1 MATDLNRDPDLEW
14 LDHVQPVGLVVAPS
28 LLKRLG
34 LTPLRQTPIDTGAVT
49 GLLDPDTSKPALR
62 DPWAFVEQVLGWEA
76 RHVAGAPAGPAIPDE
91 ELLVA
96 LPEHDTTLKPTWA
109 VAELGEGEQRW
120 QLLVRIE
127 PPELSRTRAARSMGG
142 RPRLISGSSAFC
154 AKRASMPVCW

>member
-1 MATDLNRDPDLEW
+1 VT
-14 LDHVQPVGLVVAPS
+14 PS

-76 RHVAGAPAGPAIPDE
+76 RHVAGAPGGLAIPDE
-91 ELLVA
+91 ALLVA

-109 VAELGEGEQRW
+109 VAELGDGEQRW
-120 QLLVRIE
+120 QLLVRVEAAGVE
-127 PPELSRTRAARSMGG
+127 PDARGA
-142 RPRLISGSSAFC
+142 LD
-154 AKRASMPVCW
+154 

>member
-34 LTPLRQTPIDTGAVT
+34 LTPLRQTPIDTGAVI

-76 RHVAGAPAGPAIPDE
+76 RHVAGAPGGPAIPDE

-96 LPEHDTTLKPTWA
+96 LPEHDTL
-109 VAELGEGEQRW
+109 R
-120 QLLVRIE
+120 
-127 PPELSRTRAARSMGG
+127 
-142 RPRLISGSSAFC
+142 
-154 AKRASMPVCW
+154 